1 MTAAQVNLQFHA
13 LGAAVDIAD
22 HVVHLTGQLLAQ
34 GERLLI
40 RAIDAGQARTL
51 DEALWQLA
59 DFVPHCLADDLD
71 QAAAWVV
78 IAAPGQREPA
88 RDCVINLRA
97 DIVIA
102 PQVQRIV
109 ELIPADDN
117 GKQAARSRWRAYQTR
132 GLKPELV
139 AAD

>member
-1 MTAAQVNLQFHA
+1 MAAAEIDLQFHA
-13 LGAAVDIAD
+13 LGEGTNVTD
-22 HVVHLTGQLLAQ
+22 HVVALVGALAA
-34 GERLLI
+34 GDERLLI
-40 RAIDAGQARTL
+40 RAVDAGQARTL

-59 DFVPHCLADDLD
+59 DFLPHCLADDVD

-102 PQVQRIV
+102 PQVRRIL
-109 ELIPADDN
+109 ELIPADDS
-117 GKQAARSRWRAYQTR
+117 GKQAARSRWRAYLSR
-132 GLKPELV
+132 GLKPAL
-139 AAD
+139 AAAG